1 MEETLKKIF
10 SGSDAQALIDEISA
24 VSELMDFPEGAEIIR
39 PDEYIKQVPIVV
51 TGLIKVLRENENGNE
66 LFLYSILPGESCAMS
81 FSCCSKLHKSNIR
94 AIAEENTTIIA
105 VPSQHMETWSDK
117 YPLWR
122 DFVISTFIK
131 RYDQLIDTIDQ
142 IAFRKMDERLLNFI
156 NMKAELSKSNELSV
170 THQQIAIELNTS
182 REVISR
188 LLKKLENDEIIKLG
202 RNKIIIL
209 K

>member
-1 MEETLKKIF
+1 MEETLKKLF
-10 SGSDAQALIDEISA
+10 SGTDNQALIKDISA
-24 VSELMDFPEGAEIIR
+24 VSDLMDYPEGTEIIK
-39 PDEYIKQVPIVV
+39 PGEYIKQVPIVV
-51 TGLIKVLRENENGNE
+51 SGLIKVLRENENGNE

-94 AIAEENTTIIA
+94 AIAEENTTIIS
-105 VPSQHMETWSDK
+105 VPSRHMEDWSNK

-156 NMKAELSKSNELSV
+156 NKKTELSNSKEILI

-202 RNKIIIL
+202 RNKITIL
-209 K
+209 